1 VRCPQRVAISK
12 HGFRLDGLCRRGHV
26 LRLCADR
33 LLRRNIDVLPV
44 RASLL
49 SFIEPIIAAGFGVI
63 LLGEPLTVV
72 QIAGVAL
79 VIIVLIGAT
88 AQELAGTIG

>member
-1 VRCPQRVAISK
+1 M
-12 HGFRLDGLCRRGHV
+12 
-26 LRLCADR
+26 
-33 LLRRNIDVLPV
+33 

-72 QIAGVAL
+72 QIAGIVL
-79 VIIVLIGAT
+79 VIIALIGAT
-88 AQELAGTIG
+88 ALQLASAKG

>member
-1 VRCPQRVAISK
+1 VRCPRRVAISK
-12 HGFRLDGLCRRGHV
+12 HGLRLDRLCRRGHV

-33 LLRRNIDVLPV
+33 LLRRNIDD
-44 RASLL
+44 RAGAH
-49 SFIEPIIAAGFGVI
+49 FAIVPIIAAGFGVI